1 MRDIYLDKAKK
12 KNYMD
17 YFRVL
22 LNCKLEF
29 WQLDFGLQDI
39 LIQINA
45 NEYVQTL
52 YSKKHGLNDLYDEDS
67 YLKFCYYKE
76 VELQLFRFILPDLI
90 LSYNCRPDTALYYD
104 FSFPKVNDN
113 CMDDANKLGLGCT
126 DDKDYFS
133 INHLA
138 IYLKSPD
145 LEIHNKFWKDLED
158 KLSNLKPNKNGL
170 QHSKLNQG
178 SPHETEVNVR

>member
-1 MRDIYLDKAKK
+1 VNEYSNSYLKKTLIQDIYLDKAKK

-17 YFRVL
+17 YFRAL

-29 WQLDFGLQDI
+29 WQLDLGLQDI

-45 NEYVQTL
+45 NECLQTL

-90 LSYNCRPDTALYYD
+90 SSYNCRPDTALYYD
-104 FSFPKVNDN
+104 FSFPKVNEN
-113 CMDDANKLGLGCT
+113 CMEDANKLGLGCT
-126 DDKDYFS
+126 DDKDYFY

-145 LEIHNKFWKDLED
+145 LEIHNNFWKDLEV
-158 KLSNLKPNKNGL
+158 KLSNLKPN
-170 QHSKLNQG
+170 
-178 SPHETEVNVR
+178 